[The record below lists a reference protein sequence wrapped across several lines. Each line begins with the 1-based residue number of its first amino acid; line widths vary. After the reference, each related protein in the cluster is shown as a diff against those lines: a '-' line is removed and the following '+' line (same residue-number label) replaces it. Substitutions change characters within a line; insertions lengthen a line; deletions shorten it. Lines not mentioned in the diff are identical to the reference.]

1 LAASGVAMIKGYMEL
16 YEGKLHKRKVEYSNY
31 KNSTHAVMC
40 LILFASL
47 AFHVSLWGAYGGL
60 KTVFLMTLF
69 GYGILLQLALL
80 LPTWLQ
86 NMVTFVG
93 LTYFIQMYQ

>member
-1 LAASGVAMIKGYMEL
+1 MIKGYMEL
-16 YEGKLHKRKVEYSNY
+16 YEGKLHKRKVEYKDY

-47 AFHVSLWGAYGGL
+47 AFNIALWDAYGGF
-60 KTVFLMTLF
+60 KTVFIMTLF
-69 GYGILLQLALL
+69 GYGVLLQLALL
-80 LPTWLQ
+80 FPTWLQ